1 MFNHCFQSVCH
12 CRMKLYVLVLLFLS
26 FFTSSI
32 FSETRDFNCV
42 FDKWSDSSID
52 TNIFYSLTK
61 RDKTYINSIGQ
72 IYEVSYEDN
81 KLIALVS
88 NNNFYVDVIIINKQ
102 NKKITKSKTLDDL
115 VIVIKGN
122 CDK

>member
-1 MFNHCFQSVCH
+1 
-12 CRMKLYVLVLLFLS
+12 MKLYVLVLLFLS

-122 CDK
+122 CEK